1 MAGLT
6 CPAYKQKPDC
16 GPSRVP
22 ATNAPSSL
30 VLHCTLLL
38 LSVCCFLCYHIYA
51 PRMAS
56 NPPNPPPPTQ
66 PAATP
71 TTNIITALGNAFKSQ
86 NGDPLPGEHIAQLLI
101 ANMSQLGE
109 LAKQGKLTQQQIAQ
123 VPTPHASL
131 LCPWSCSA
139 LWPRYNRQTTHI
151 CCLFWH
157 GLHAHADR
165 LTCSNSSSNTRTSTK
180 SPAPPRPL
188 QPPLPR

>member
-1 MAGLT
+1 MAGPT

-16 GPSRVP
+16 GPSPVP
-22 ATNAPSSL
+22 ATNALSSL
-30 VLHCTLLL
+30 VLHSRSAFSVLLPAVAFTLLE
-38 LSVCCFLCYHIYA
+38 
-51 PRMAS
+51 MAS

-131 LCPWSCSA
+131 VPVV
-139 LWPRYNRQTTHI
+139 
-151 CCLFWH
+151 LF
-157 GLHAHADR
+157 GTMAAI
-165 LTCSNSSSNTRTSTK
+165 
-180 SPAPPRPL
+180 
-188 QPPLPR
+188 Q